1 MRRVA
6 AVQKSIWQATLFL
19 TVSLFVA
26 AGTAQAQPFV
36 TVNDDG
42 FEFTPDPVYI
52 VVGEAVYWIDDG
64 SGPYTIYSFTDAWT
78 PFQTPAGIL
87 FDQSGTYD
95 YYDDAFSM
103 GTVYVYDNVPPS
115 VAITNPTNNAVLA
128 APATFTFAADA
139 SDLDADGLYDVA
151 FYIGPNLVDV
161 VFTSPFETP
170 VTDLAAGGY
179 TLTVIAYD
187 NVGATATNSIT
198 ITVQN
203 SGPITLTALKLAA
216 GRFSFNAS
224 GLTAGKTNIVQV
236 STNLAFSAGWV
247 SIATNVAAGSS
258 ASFTNA
264 VSGGR
269 GFFRL
274 LQQP

>member
-1 MRRVA
+1 MGPGLIRSIVSTGIGRR
-6 AVQKSIWQATLFL
+6 SRLLATAFTSVRREPIPITTTL
-19 TVSLFVA
+19 
-26 AGTAQAQPFV
+26 GTS
-36 TVNDDG
+36 
-42 FEFTPDPVYI
+42 E
-52 VVGEAVYWIDDG
+52 
-64 SGPYTIYSFTDAWT
+64 
-78 PFQTPAGIL
+78 
-87 FDQSGTYD
+87 
-95 YYDDAFSM
+95 
-103 GTVYVYDNVPPS
+103 PS
-115 VAITNPTNNAVLA
+115 TSARTVAITNPTNNAVLA

-139 SDLDADGLYDVA
+139 SDLDADGLSDVE
-151 FYIGPNLVDV
+151 FYIGPNLVDD
-161 VFTSPFETP
+161 VFSSPFETP

-247 SIATNVAAGSS
+247 SIATNVATGSS

>member
-1 MRRVA
+1 VA
-6 AVQKSIWQATLFL
+6 AVQKSIWRATLFL

-26 AGTAQAQPFV
+26 AGTAQAQPYV
-36 TVNDDG
+36 TVTDDG
-42 FEFTPDPVYI
+42 FSFNPDPVYI
-52 VVGEAVYWIDDG
+52 VAGEAVYWFDDG
-64 SGPYTIYSFTDAWT
+64 SGPYTIYSLNGDWT
-78 PFQTPAGIL
+78 PFPTTGNGLYFGAP
-87 FDQSGTYD
+87 GTYP
-95 YYDDAFSM
+95 YYDDAGDF
-103 GTVYVYDNVPPS
+103 GTIYVSANTPPS

-203 SGPITLTALKLAA
+203 PGPIRLTALKLAA

-247 SIATNVAAGSS
+247 SIATNVATGSS